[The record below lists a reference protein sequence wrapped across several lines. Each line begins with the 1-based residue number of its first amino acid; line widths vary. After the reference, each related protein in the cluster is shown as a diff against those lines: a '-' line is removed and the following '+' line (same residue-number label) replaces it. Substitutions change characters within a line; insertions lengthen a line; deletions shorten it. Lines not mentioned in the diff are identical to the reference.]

1 MIQKWS
7 HPTWDFLHTFACKI
21 DEKFLLNNKN
31 DIFHIIRSIMGIL
44 PCPTCRKDATTEI
57 KKLKENNIR
66 SKNDL
71 IMSLFHFHN
80 YVNVKTKK
88 RPFDETI
95 LKRYQ
100 NMNIHIVSNKFFSV
114 MYNYKQVGIHMYDSF
129 YRKKVIKNISNFIQ
143 TNRNHI
149 FTSP

>member
-1 MIQKWS
+1 MITTWS
-7 HPTWDFLHTFACKI
+7 HPTWNFLHTFVYNL
-21 DEKFLLNNKN
+21 DETFFLNNKS

-44 PCPTCRKDATTEI
+44 PCPTCRKDATSEI

-66 SKNDL
+66 NKNDL

-88 RPFDETI
+88 RAFHETI
-95 LKRYQ
+95 LKRYE
-100 NMNIHIVSNKFFSV
+100 NMNIKLISNNFFSV

-129 YRKKVIKNISNFIQ
+129 YRKKVIKNISQYIQ
-143 TNRNHI
+143 KNINQI
-149 FTSP
+149 FTNL